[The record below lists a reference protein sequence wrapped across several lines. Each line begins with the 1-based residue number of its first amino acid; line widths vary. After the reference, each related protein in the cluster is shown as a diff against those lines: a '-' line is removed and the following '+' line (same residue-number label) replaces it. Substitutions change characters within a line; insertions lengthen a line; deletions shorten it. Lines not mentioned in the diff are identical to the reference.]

1 MSSFLPGHINAT
13 QSLREVSLAASHSPS
28 GQRTGNRWSN
38 PLTCPSSSPVTNAHH
53 PLKMVTDFHL
63 SFWQFSAIACNNSKK
78 KLVFGLYYI
87 SVSILTPFE
96 EVKKKILYAC
106 NINWYSTDPCWP
118 HLFCLRIYQM
128 LQHPT
133 APESWTCTCPA
144 CHSKSMTREKGGYA
158 HHCAWKNTFHPQ
170 SFDSY
175 TCKDPAIK
183 ITLLFHRCISWSL

>member
-1 MSSFLPGHINAT
+1 MSSFLPAHVNAT

-38 PLTCPSSSPVTNAHH
+38 PPTCPSSSPVTNAHH

-96 EVKKKILYAC
+96 ELKKKKNTICLQHKLVF
-106 NINWYSTDPCWP
+106 NWPLLASSFLSP
-118 HLFCLRIYQM
+118 HLSDAATPNRTWELDLHLPRLPQQKHDTGKRWLRPPLRVEEHLPSSELRLLY
-128 LQHPT
+128 LQRPSH
-133 APESWTCTCPA
+133 
-144 CHSKSMTREKGGYA
+144 
-158 HHCAWKNTFHPQ
+158 
-170 SFDSY
+170 
-175 TCKDPAIK
+175 
-183 ITLLFHRCISWSL
+183 